1 MPPKLDDDLKR
12 LNVGVQLHL
21 MRRIN
26 DWRKHRADDNDVPSV
41 SEAVRR
47 LLEAGLEHEASA
59 APKRRRA

>member
-21 MRRIN
+21 MRRID
-26 DWRKHRADDNDVPSV
+26 DWRRHQTDDVPNL

-47 LLEAGLEHEASA
+47 LLEAGLEQHATPA
-59 APKRRRA
+59 KRRRA